1 MGRFRTME
9 GTLARL
15 ILRIAA
21 VAAMAF
27 IGTAGHAQIDE
38 IRVGLAAEEAV
49 SDSTVVAI
57 KSTIA
62 DERARLLVKLQ
73 ANAPD
78 QTSGALTTTT
88 SELAGQTIAGAMRR
102 LLVFEPHGQAVIV
115 GIDPQVGP
123 DGSRQ
128 LVLLNISAWIAKG
141 RRLGVNDLETFAIL
155 PDQEIRQ
162 SGGSQFQLEGIAYYG
177 AVEGSSLVF
186 HRKP

>member
-1 MGRFRTME
+1 M
-9 GTLARL
+9 ARL
-15 ILRIAA
+15 IFRIAT
-21 VAAMAF
+21 AAALAF
-27 IGTAGHAQIDE
+27 SGTAGYAQADE

-49 SDSTVVAI
+49 SDSTVAAI
-57 KSTIA
+57 KSSIA

-78 QTSGALTTTT
+78 QTPGALTTTT
-88 SELAGQTIAGAMRR
+88 SELAGRTIAGAMRR
-102 LLVFEPHGQAVIV
+102 LLVFEPHSQAVII

-128 LVLLNISAWIAKG
+128 LVLLNLSAWIAKG

-162 SGGSQFQLEGIAYYG
+162 SGGSQFQLEGVAYYG

-186 HRKP
+186 HRRP

>member
-1 MGRFRTME
+1 M
-9 GTLARL
+9 ARL
-15 ILRIAA
+15 IFKIAT
-21 VAAMAF
+21 AAALAF
-27 IGTAGHAQIDE
+27 SGTTGYAQTDE

-49 SDSTVVAI
+49 SDSTVAAI
-57 KSTIA
+57 KSSIA

-78 QTSGALTTTT
+78 QTPGAFSTT
-88 SELAGQTIAGAMRR
+88 SELAGRTIVGAMRR
-102 LLVFEPHGQAVIV
+102 LLVFEPHSQAVII

-128 LVLLNISAWIAKG
+128 LVLLNLSAWIAKG
-141 RRLGVNDLETFAIL
+141 RRLGVNEFETFAIL

-162 SGGSQFQLEGIAYYG
+162 SGGSQFQLEGVAYYG

-186 HRKP
+186 HRRP

>member
-1 MGRFRTME
+1 M
-9 GTLARL
+9 ARL
-15 ILRIAA
+15 IFKIAT
-21 VAAMAF
+21 AAALAF
-27 IGTAGHAQIDE
+27 SGTAGYAQTDE

-49 SDSTVVAI
+49 SDSTVAAI
-57 KSTIA
+57 KSSIA

-78 QTSGALTTTT
+78 QTPGAFSTT
-88 SELAGQTIAGAMRR
+88 SELAGRTIVGAMRR
-102 LLVFEPHGQAVIV
+102 LLVFEPHSQAVII
-115 GIDPQVGP
+115 GIDPQVSP

-128 LVLLNISAWIAKG
+128 LVLLNLSAWIAKG

-162 SGGSQFQLEGIAYYG
+162 SGGSQFQLEGVAYYG

-186 HRKP
+186 HRRS